1 MVSEVQGEC
10 VLSETV
16 LPGLCDFTYSV
27 PHIAEPSAVD
37 ESFIRCHGW
46 LGHLGDSER
55 RTEADHRVH
64 RERNHDGAVFS
75 SSDVDVRREDWK
87 RLEEDP
93 VAKRKGSI
101 HFFDRHRDAA
111 IIASIGNVPAIRHIL
126 QHSRRSARR
135 IDVLC
140 GDEDKKASVKLDEIV
155 IYWE

>member
-1 MVSEVQGEC
+1 MQEPIKVLAKILTNILTALYEPFGFSLLLSFLAMFFYLYAYESMGARKRLEECHSDMVSEVQGEC

-64 RERNHDGAVFS
+64 RERNHDDAFFS
-75 SSDVDVRREDWK
+75 GSDVDIRGEDRK
-87 RLEEDP
+87 RLEEDT
-93 VAKRKGSI
+93 V
-101 HFFDRHRDAA
+101 
-111 IIASIGNVPAIRHIL
+111 
-126 QHSRRSARR
+126 Q
-135 IDVLC
+135 
-140 GDEDKKASVKLDEIV
+140 
-155 IYWE
+155 